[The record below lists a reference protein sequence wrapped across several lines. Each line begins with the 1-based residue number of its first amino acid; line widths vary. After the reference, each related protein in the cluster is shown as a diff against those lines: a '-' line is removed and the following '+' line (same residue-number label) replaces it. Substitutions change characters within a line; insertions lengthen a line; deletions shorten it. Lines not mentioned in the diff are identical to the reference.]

1 MSSQSHPEPTEGPSR
16 RSMLRG
22 AGAAGAVGL
31 AAAVGVGSA
40 SGVAA
45 AATRPAADNRAAAAG
60 AEHSADAAGAP
71 LVVYLRD
78 AASGEL
84 DVFSG
89 TSHTVIR
96 DRALAARLTRTP
108 SGNWHPRN
116 SPHPHRQ
123 KRVIY
128 VITSRGTGDL
138 EGPGRR

>member
-1 MSSQSHPEPTEGPSR
+1 MSAQSHPEPTDGPSR
-16 RSMLRG
+16 RSLLRG

-31 AAAVGVGSA
+31 AAAAGVGAA

-45 AATRPAADNRAAAAG
+45 AATRPAADNRAAVG
-60 AEHSADAAGAP
+60 AERPADPAGAP

-96 DRALAARLTRTP
+96 DQALVARLTSAVR
-108 SGNWHPRN
+108 
-116 SPHPHRQ
+116 
-123 KRVIY
+123 
-128 VITSRGTGDL
+128 
-138 EGPGRR
+138 